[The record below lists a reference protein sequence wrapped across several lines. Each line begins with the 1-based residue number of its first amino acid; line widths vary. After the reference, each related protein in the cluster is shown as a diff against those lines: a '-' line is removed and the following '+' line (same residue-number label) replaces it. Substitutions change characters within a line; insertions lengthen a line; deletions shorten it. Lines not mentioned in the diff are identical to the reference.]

1 MKRGEKHNVHDF
13 AISTKKSFSFA
24 DERQNKLPGVV
35 DAVRCKQARDAA
47 ESSPQ
52 VSSISAL
59 LHRIIDQASAMLA
72 TSNLFLQGD
81 IQPIVIVGHFLTTP
95 KLSPDALM
103 WNSTPE
109 RSSNAKAERLKLTL
123 LARPLCKLSGQSE
136 NDAQCGN
143 D

>member
-1 MKRGEKHNVHDF
+1 MVGKGDCNP
-13 AISTKKSFSFA
+13 SCY
-24 DERQNKLPGVV
+24 KLGLRLQVV
-35 DAVRCKQARDAA
+35 TNIGIPA
-47 ESSPQ
+47 
-52 VSSISAL
+52 
-59 LHRIIDQASAMLA
+59 AMLA